1 MKKNTTP
8 KTTKP
13 STSQSAK
20 SSKPKPGGL
29 GRGLGSILPD
39 VDIDIEAAMGKGN
52 LTTAITT
59 IPLRS
64 IEANPFQ
71 PRKEFDAESL
81 EELAQ
86 SIRQQG
92 VITPVTV
99 RQMPDGKYQLIA
111 GERRLRASQ
120 MAGLKE
126 IPAYIRIATD
136 TQMMEMALVE
146 NIQRENLNAMEIAFS
161 YNALIEECQLTH
173 EQLSEKVGKNRSTIT
188 NYLRLLN
195 LPSETQ
201 IALSSDQISMAHA
214 RCLASVEDI
223 DTHLALLHDIVN
235 KQLSVRQTEQLV
247 KELAKQSAL
256 SSTPKKKEALPELHA
271 ASRSAL
277 KDYFQSEIDIKR
289 SRRGKGTLTIHFN
302 NDKDFERIIELIKS

>member
-1 MKKNTTP
+1 MPTKK
-8 KTTKP
+8 KTT
-13 STSQSAK
+13 
-20 SSKPKPGGL
+20 GL

-39 VDIDIEAAMGKGN
+39 VDIDAAMGKGN
-52 LTTAITT
+52 LTTSITT
-59 IPLRS
+59 IPIKK
-64 IEANPFQ
+64 IETNPFQ
-71 PRKEFDAESL
+71 PRKEFDKASL
-81 EELAQ
+81 DELAQ

-92 VITPVTV
+92 VITPITV

-120 MAGLKE
+120 IAGLKE

-173 EQLSEKVGKNRSTIT
+173 EQLSEKVGKDRSTIT

-201 IALSSDQISMAHA
+201 LALSTDQISMAHA
-214 RCLASVEDI
+214 RCLVNVEDT

-235 KQLSVRQTEQLV
+235 KQLSVRQTEQMV
-247 KELAKQSAL
+247 KELAK
-256 SSTPKKKEALPELHA
+256 PKKPATSRRKDDLPEIHA

-277 KDYFQSEIDIKR
+277 KQYLQSEVDIKR
-289 SRRGKGTLTIHFN
+289 SRRGKGTLTIYFN
-302 NDKDFERIIELIKS
+302 SDRDFERIIKLIKEN

>member
-1 MKKNTTP
+1 MTTKKKNT
-8 KTTKP
+8 
-13 STSQSAK
+13 
-20 SSKPKPGGL
+20 GL

-39 VDIDIEAAMGKGN
+39 VDINVAMGKAN
-52 LTTAITT
+52 LTTSIANIE
-59 IPLRS
+59 LS
-64 IEANPFQ
+64 DIEANPFQ
-71 PRKEFDAESL
+71 PRKEFDQEAL

-92 VITPVTV
+92 VITPITV

-214 RCLASVEDI
+214 RCLVNVEDTE
-223 DTHLALLHDIVN
+223 THLAILHDIIN
-235 KQLSVRQTEQLV
+235 KQLSVRQTEQMV
-247 KELAKQSAL
+247 KELTATKP
-256 SSTPKKKEALPELHA
+256 TPVHKKNDLPEIHA
-271 ASRSAL
+271 ASRSSL
-277 KDYFQSEIDIKR
+277 KQYLQSEVDIKR

-302 NDKDFERIIELIKS
+302 SDRDFERIVRLIKEN

>member
-1 MKKNTTP
+1 MTSKK
-8 KTTKP
+8 K
-13 STSQSAK
+13 ST
-20 SSKPKPGGL
+20 GL

-39 VDIDIEAAMGKGN
+39 VDIDAAMGKPN
-52 LTTAITT
+52 LTTSITT
-59 IPLRS
+59 ILLDS

-71 PRKEFDAESL
+71 PRKEFDQEAL

-111 GERRLRASQ
+111 GERRFRASQ

-201 IALSSDQISMAHA
+201 LALSTEKITMAHA
-214 RCLASVEDI
+214 RCLVNIENPE
-223 DTHLALLHDIVN
+223 THLALLHDIIN
-235 KQLSVRQTEQLV
+235 RQLSVRQTEQMV
-247 KELAKQSAL
+247 KELTKPKQ
-256 SSTPKKKEALPELHA
+256 TPVSRQKDDLPEIHA
-271 ASRSAL
+271 ASKSAL
-277 KDYFQSEIDIKR
+277 KQYLQSEVDIKR

-302 NDKDFERIIELIKS
+302 SDRDFERIMKLIKV

>member
-1 MKKNTTP
+1 MTTKK
-8 KTTKP
+8 KTT
-13 STSQSAK
+13 
-20 SSKPKPGGL
+20 GL

-39 VDIDIEAAMGKGN
+39 VDIDAAMGKSN

-59 IPLRS
+59 IPLDS

-71 PRKEFDAESL
+71 PRKEFDQEAL
-81 EELAQ
+81 DELAQ

-92 VITPVTV
+92 VITPITV
-99 RQMPDGKYQLIA
+99 RQMPTGKYQLIA

-120 MAGLKE
+120 IAGLKE

-201 IALSSDQISMAHA
+201 LALSTDQISMAHA
-214 RCLASVEDI
+214 RCLVNIEDT
-223 DTHLALLHDIVN
+223 DTHLALLHDIIN

-247 KELAKQSAL
+247 KEMAKPKPAV
-256 SSTPKKKEALPELHA
+256 TPRHKDDLPEAHA

-277 KDYFQSEIDIKR
+277 KQYLQSEVDIKR

-302 NDKDFERIIELIKS
+302 SDNDFERIIKLIEK

>member
-1 MKKNTTP
+1 M
-8 KTTKP
+8 TTKK
-13 STSQSAK
+13 K
-20 SSKPKPGGL
+20 SSGL

-39 VDIDIEAAMGKGN
+39 VDIDAAMGKPN
-52 LTTAITT
+52 LTTSITT
-59 IPLRS
+59 IPLDS

-71 PRKEFDAESL
+71 PRKEFD
-81 EELAQ
+81 EEALNELSQ

-92 VITPVTV
+92 VITPITV

-111 GERRLRASQ
+111 GERRVRASQ
-120 MAGLKE
+120 LAGLKE

-201 IALSSDQISMAHA
+201 LALSSEQITMAHA
-214 RCLASVEDI
+214 RCLVNIEDPEQ
-223 DTHLALLHDIVN
+223 HLALLHDIIN
-235 KQLSVRQTEQLV
+235 RQLSVRQTEQLV
-247 KELAKQSAL
+247 KEFTK
-256 SSTPKKKEALPELHA
+256 PKPAPPARKKDDLPELHA
-271 ASRSAL
+271 ASRSSL
-277 KDYFQSEIDIKR
+277 KQYLQSEVDIKR
-289 SRRGKGTLTIHFN
+289 SRRGKGTVTIHFN
-302 NDKDFERIIELIKS
+302 NDRDFERIMKLINKD

>member
-1 MKKNTTP
+1 MAVKK
-8 KTTKP
+8 
-13 STSQSAK
+13 S
-20 SSKPKPGGL
+20 GGL

-39 VDIDIEAAMGKGN
+39 IEDMEVGKP
-52 LTTAITT
+52 ASSDSISMV
-59 IPLRS
+59 PVAK

-71 PRKEFDAESL
+71 PRKEFDDDAL
-81 EELAQ
+81 AELAQ
-86 SIRQQG
+86 SIREQG

-99 RQMPDGKYQLIA
+99 RRMPDGTYQLIA
-111 GERRLRASQ
+111 GERRFRASQ

-126 IPAYIRIATD
+126 LPAYVRTATD

-201 IALSSDQISMAHA
+201 LALSTDKISMAHA
-214 RCLASVEDI
+214 RCLVNIEDT
-223 DTHLALLHDIVN
+223 DTHLAMLHDIIN
-235 KQLSVRQTEQLV
+235 KQLSVRQTEQMV
-247 KELAKQSAL
+247 KELTK
-256 SSTPKKKEALPELHA
+256 PKPQVSVRSKEDLPESYA
-271 ASRSAL
+271 ASRSSL
-277 KDYFQSEIDIKR
+277 KQYLQSEIDIKR

-302 NDKDFERIIELIKS
+302 SDKDFDRIIKLIKE

>member
-1 MKKNTTP
+1 M
-8 KTTKP
+8 TTKK
-13 STSQSAK
+13 K
-20 SSKPKPGGL
+20 SSGL

-39 VDIDIEAAMGKGN
+39 VDIDAAMGKPN
-52 LTTAITT
+52 LTTSITT
-59 IPLRS
+59 IPLDS

-71 PRKEFDAESL
+71 PRKEFD
-81 EELAQ
+81 EEALNELSQ

-92 VITPVTV
+92 VITPITV

-111 GERRLRASQ
+111 GERRVRASQ
-120 MAGLKE
+120 LAGLKE

-201 IALSSDQISMAHA
+201 LALSTEQITMAHA
-214 RCLASVEDI
+214 RCLVNIEDPEQ
-223 DTHLALLHDIVN
+223 HLALLHDIIN
-235 KQLSVRQTEQLV
+235 RQLSVRQTEQLV
-247 KELAKQSAL
+247 KEFTK
-256 SSTPKKKEALPELHA
+256 PKPAPPARKKDDLPELHA
-271 ASRSAL
+271 ASRSSL
-277 KDYFQSEIDIKR
+277 KQYFQSEVDIKR
-289 SRRGKGTLTIHFN
+289 SRRGKGTVTIHFN
-302 NDKDFERIIELIKS
+302 NDRDFERIMKLINKD